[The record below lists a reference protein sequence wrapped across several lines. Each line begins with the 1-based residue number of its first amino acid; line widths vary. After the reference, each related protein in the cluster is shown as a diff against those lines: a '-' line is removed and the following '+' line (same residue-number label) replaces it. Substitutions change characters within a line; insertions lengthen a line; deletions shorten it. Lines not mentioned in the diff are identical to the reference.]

1 MQAGG
6 VDIGVFN
13 GEGAI
18 GRRPD
23 AALLGIQPV
32 SKADLLARLGVCS
45 VRENGQVTQAEHVG
59 GGVHTAAGDD
69 VAGFAVAR
77 GLIIVRTRFCLFV
90 SFLVFV
96 EVFVAIF
103 RHRNDLNGALRREND
118 ATDTVQGLDMDAV
131 QGEDLARSVKG
142 ISVSPDPY
150 TELFCVGK
158 VQTGGVDR
166 PGRGKDTIDIIDVIV
181 VTIYWFS
188 AHIAVG
194 PDPFGVVGG
203 AGSEGGSNGITTFI
217 LFCCP
222 IAIYCV
228 SILIAHLRSPAVGGG
243 VPAGK
248 FVAVHDGLADGH
260 LPGAVR
266 VLASRLR

>member
-77 GLIIVRTRFCLFV
+77 IIGRRLIRPCVVF
-90 SFLVFV
+90 SVFV
-96 EVFVAIF
+96 ETAVAIILQ
-103 RHRNDLNGALRREND
+103 RNDLNFAPCREND
-118 ATDTVQGLDMDAV
+118 AADAVQGLDMDAV
-131 QGEDLARSVKG
+131 QGEGIVCPLVAVAITRSV
-142 ISVSPDPY
+142 
-150 TELFCVGK
+150 LGK
-158 VQTGGVDR
+158 VQAGGVDR
-166 PGRGKDTIDIIDVIV
+166 PGRGKDTIDVIDIIVVIV
-181 VTIYWFS
+181 Y
-188 AHIAVG
+188 
-194 PDPFGVVGG
+194 
-203 AGSEGGSNGITTFI
+203 
-217 LFCCP
+217 
-222 IAIYCV
+222 
-228 SILIAHLRSPAVGGG
+228 
-243 VPAGK
+243 
-248 FVAVHDGLADGH
+248 
-260 LPGAVR
+260 
-266 VLASRLR
+266 

>member
-77 GLIIVRTRFCLFV
+77 GLIIVRTRFCLFFA
-90 SFLVFV
+90 SFFVFV
-96 EVFVAIF
+96 EFVVAISC
-103 RHRNDLNGALRREND
+103 HRNDLNGALCREND
-118 ATDTVQGLDMDAV
+118 AADAVQGLDMDAV
-131 QGEDLARSVKG
+131 QGEGIVCPLVAVAITRSV
-142 ISVSPDPY
+142 
-150 TELFCVGK
+150 LGK
-158 VQTGGVDR
+158 VQAGGVDR
-166 PGRGKDTIDIIDVIV
+166 PGRGKDTIDVIDIIVVIV
-181 VTIYWFS
+181 Y
-188 AHIAVG
+188 
-194 PDPFGVVGG
+194 
-203 AGSEGGSNGITTFI
+203 
-217 LFCCP
+217 
-222 IAIYCV
+222 
-228 SILIAHLRSPAVGGG
+228 
-243 VPAGK
+243 
-248 FVAVHDGLADGH
+248 
-260 LPGAVR
+260 
-266 VLASRLR
+266 